1 MMRDLPPALGL
12 LGVGWYVATC
22 ITLGVV
28 AGLWLDGQAGSS
40 PALTLLG
47 LALGLASAGWGGYR
61 MLKDV
66 LDAQA
71 RRAREGRADP
81 AQRGDGSDRDAE

>member
-71 RRAREGRADP
+71 RRAREARPDD
-81 AQRGDGSDRDAE
+81 AQRGGDRDAE

>member
-71 RRAREGRADP
+71 RRAREARPDSER
-81 AQRGDGSDRDAE
+81 RGGDRDAE

>member
-71 RRAREGRADP
+71 RRAREARPDSE
-81 AQRGDGSDRDAE
+81 QRGGGSDRDAE

>member
-1 MMRDLPPALGL
+1 MRDLPPALGL

-28 AGLWLDGQAGSS
+28 AGLWLDGRAGIS

-71 RRAREGRADP
+71 RRAREARSDAAGRG
-81 AQRGDGSDRDAE
+81 RGADRDAE